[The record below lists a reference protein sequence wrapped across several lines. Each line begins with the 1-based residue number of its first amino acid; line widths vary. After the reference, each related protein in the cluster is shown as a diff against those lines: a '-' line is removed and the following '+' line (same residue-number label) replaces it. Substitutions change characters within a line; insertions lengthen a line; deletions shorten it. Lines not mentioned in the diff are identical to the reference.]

1 MKHTAYRLWKLP
13 TAVVVLTV
21 VVLVT
26 SPAVAKPLAVTTRVS
41 VTSNGKQGSG
51 FSRSTSTISADGRIV
66 AFESNSSLVRA
77 DTNGASDVFVR
88 DLGRGN
94 TTRASVA
101 SDGTQG
107 NDFSGSASVSADGRF
122 VAFISAASN
131 LVPGDTNGVFDIFVR
146 DLQTNTTTRASVAS
160 DGTEANAESAFV
172 GAPQI
177 SADGRFV
184 AFESFASNLVPGDTN
199 STLDI
204 FVHDQVT
211 GQTTRPSVASD
222 GTEGNGQSLV
232 PAISGDG
239 RLVAFWSIASNL
251 VPGDTNSTSDIFVHD
266 QQTGTTTRVSVASD
280 GTQGDN
286 TSESPSIS
294 TNGRFVAFE
303 SFASNLVPGDTNGAF
318 DIFVRD
324 LQTGTITRA
333 SLASDGSQGNS
344 DSRNASISGD
354 GRFVAFHSFTTN
366 LVPGDTNN
374 QSDIF
379 VNDRQTGTTTR
390 ASVASDG
397 TEANSASNF
406 PSISSDGRFAAFT
419 SVASNLVPKDTNGDF
434 DYFVH
439 QV

>member
-1 MKHTAYRLWKLP
+1 
-13 TAVVVLTV
+13 
-21 VVLVT
+21 
-26 SPAVAKPLAVTTRVS
+26 
-41 VTSNGKQGSG
+41 
-51 FSRSTSTISADGRIV
+51 
-66 AFESNSSLVRA
+66 
-77 DTNGASDVFVR
+77 
-88 DLGRGN
+88 
-94 TTRASVA
+94 VA

-406 PSISSDGRFAAFT
+406 PSISSDGRFQ
-419 SVASNLVPKDTNGDF
+419 SCPEG
-434 DYFVH
+434 H
-439 QV
+439 QRGF

>member
-77 DTNGASDVFVR
+77 DTNGVSDVFVR